1 MDAINPQSHYP
12 LLKYS
17 IKLIQKKEEQM
28 LRVDKE
34 VQ

>member
-17 IKLIQKKEEQM
+17 IKLIQKK
-28 LRVDKE
+28 RGAKE
-34 VQ
+34 AFT